1 MSEKWVKDFRE
12 NELLSDHLLF
22 VVDKATPMAK
32 NNKQYMKLKLSDKTG
47 IVESVM
53 WDNVEKFS
61 KLFEQGDYIKV
72 SGIVNSYRGNKQLVL
87 KYISKA
93 TESNI
98 DMRQFVQ
105 ASSFELESMVNTLFE
120 YIKSIE
126 NSFLRELLNKIF
138 SNKHIFN
145 SYKLSPAGIRL
156 HHAFLSG
163 LLEHSLSVTSL
174 CDHIIVHYE
183 SISVPV
189 NRDLVIAGALL
200 HDIGK
205 IYELDHEKGFSYT
218 TEGQL
223 IGHVVLGY
231 QLMTDI
237 SYQIENFPHKLRIHL
252 GHIILSHQ
260 GRLEFGS
267 PKTPM
272 SIEAFIVHNVDEM
285 DSKVNFIM
293 NNVPQIDENNR
304 TNVWTPYSKALDGY
318 AINSDADLN
327 IIMDFDIPERRNYL
341 KEYDQINKVEKVNKT
356 NKKTVKKSD
365 KPIKQ
370 KSLF

>member
-1 MSEKWVKDFRE
+1 MSKNWIKDFKE

-32 NNKQYMKLKLSDKTG
+32 NNKQYMKIKLSDKTG
-47 IVESVM
+47 IIETVM

-61 KLFEQGDYIKV
+61 KLFNQGDYIKV
-72 SGIVNSYRGNKQLVL
+72 SGIVNVYRGTKQLVI
-87 KYISKA
+87 KYLSKA
-93 TESNI
+93 DDTNI
-98 DMRQFVQ
+98 DMTQFVQ
-105 ASSFELESMVNTLFE
+105 SSEFNLDEMINKLFG
-120 YIKSIE
+120 YIDSIE
-126 NSFLRELLNKIF
+126 NIFIKDLLSKIF
-138 SNKHIFN
+138 SNKYIFE
-145 SYKLSPAGIRL
+145 SYKYSPAGIKL

-163 LLEHSLSVTSL
+163 LLEHSLSVTAL
-174 CDHIIVHYE
+174 CDTIIEHYKK
-183 SISVPV
+183 ISVPV
-189 NRDLVIAGALL
+189 DRDLVIAGALL

-237 SYQIENFPHKLRIHL
+237 SYQIKDFPHKLRIHL

-293 NNVPQIDENNR
+293 NNIPQIDENNSN
-304 TNVWTPYSKALDGY
+304 NVWTPYSRALDGY
-318 AINSDADLN
+318 AINTDADIN
-327 IIMDFDIPERRNYL
+327 IIKDSNITTKRDYL
-341 KEYDQINKVEKVNKT
+341 KEYENIEKVD
-356 NKKTVKKSD
+356 KKIEKKVKPKVR
-365 KPIKQ
+365 Q

>member
-1 MSEKWVKDFRE
+1 MSKDYWIKDFKE
-12 NELLSDHLLF
+12 NDLLSDQMFF

-47 IVESVM
+47 IIETMM
-53 WDNVEKFS
+53 WDNVEKFAKS
-61 KLFEQGDYIKV
+61 FEQGDYIKV
-72 SGIVNSYRGNKQLVL
+72 SGIVNNYRNNKQLVI
-87 KYISKA
+87 KYLSKV
-93 TESNI
+93 ESDDI
-98 DMRQFVQ
+98 DMTQFVQ
-105 ASSFELESMVNTLFE
+105 ASDFDLDEMLERLFSYIDSLENPFMKELV
-120 YIKSIE
+120 
-126 NSFLRELLNKIF
+126 NKIF
-138 SNKHIFN
+138 SNEYILKG
-145 SYKLSPAGIRL
+145 YKYSPAGIKL

-163 LLEHSLSVTSL
+163 LLEHSLSVTDICSGIV
-174 CDHIIVHYE
+174 DHYKR
-183 SISVPV
+183 ISVPV
-189 NRDLVIAGALL
+189 DRDLVIAGALL

-231 QLMTDI
+231 QLINDI
-237 SYQIENFPHKLRIHL
+237 SYQIKNFPHKLRIHL

-293 NNVPQIDENNR
+293 NNVPKLDETNK

-318 AINSDADLN
+318 AVNTLEDINILKDSN
-327 IIMDFDIPERRNYL
+327 IPKRRDYL
-341 KEYDQINKVEKVNKT
+341 KQYESK
-356 NKKTVKKSD
+356 VKKVKDDIFSS
-365 KPIKQ
+365 KKEVKEKKSKQ